1 MMMENNKNANE
12 MKDMQ
17 DELMKTL
24 QENFSEEDLM
34 ELAEM
39 MEEDMDKESADIKY
53 SEPVIFA
60 YEGDCTPNEE
70 EYDKAITWYEI
81 ILTLPII
88 NNCYKCS
95 NICFLRFKPHL
106 NLCYCY
112 FKVGDINK
120 AYYHHK
126 SCMDINPNDPCV
138 KYNETCFNLII
149 QKK

>member
-12 MKDMQ
+12 MKDVQ

-39 MEEDMDKESADIKY
+39 MEEDMDKESTDIKY

-70 EYDKAITWYEI
+70 EYDKGVKVASRYLGMIHTLLNGGMGSKDAMV
-81 ILTLPII
+81 ILNMIHENTMLEL
-88 NNCYKCS
+88 NNKTQLELARLE
-95 NICFLRFKPHL
+95 NVKIK
-106 NLCYCY
+106 
-112 FKVGDINK
+112 
-120 AYYHHK
+120 K
-126 SCMDINPNDPCV
+126 SV
-138 KYNETCFNLII
+138 L
-149 QKK
+149 

>member
-1 MMMENNKNANE
+1 

-39 MEEDMDKESADIKY
+39 MEEDMDKESTEIKY

-70 EYDKAITWYEI
+70 EYDKGVKVASRYLGMIHTLLNGGMGSKDTMV
-81 ILTLPII
+81 ILNMIHENTMLEL
-88 NNCYKCS
+88 NNKTQLELARLE
-95 NICFLRFKPHL
+95 NIKI
-106 NLCYCY
+106 
-112 FKVGDINK
+112 K
-120 AYYHHK
+120 K
-126 SCMDINPNDPCV
+126 SV
-138 KYNETCFNLII
+138 L
-149 QKK
+149 